1 MTEKKEIALMYS
13 GGLDTTYI
21 ALNLA
26 EKYEKVHLLTFC
38 NGICLRLQASGKH
51 VSILREKFGEY
62 KFEHIVIPVEEIL
75 AFLKKGI
82 SRDMS
87 KYHSPL
93 LFDACCRLSMEV
105 AVILYCLDKGIK
117 YACDASNP
125 KTQGQMFIQQK
136 EYLGMVDK
144 FFAQYGIQIDRSY
157 KMLISR
163 DEISRELKASGVDT
177 GARWLKFFGIS
188 TQLFTQPFCLWAP
201 VAFLFTSGIRKL
213 PFIKPFS
220 LSLEKAI
227 LFRSEKEI
235 LARKFIDY
243 LKHNHSLSYNKPCV
257 KKVARILGCFQIRVK
272 DENSSYKAT

>member
-26 EKYEKVHLLTFC
+26 EEYEKVHLLTFC
-38 NGICLRLQASGKH
+38 NGICLRPQASRKH
-51 VSILREKFGEY
+51 VSMLRDRFGED
-62 KFEHIVIPVEEIL
+62 KFEHTIITIEEIFS
-75 AFLKKGI
+75 FLKKDI
-82 SRDMS
+82 SQDMI

-93 LFDACCRLSMEV
+93 LFDICCRLSMEV
-105 AVILYCLDKGIK
+105 AVILYCLDNKIK
-117 YACDASNP
+117 YACDGSNP
-125 KTQGQMFIQQK
+125 KTQGQMFIQQG
-136 EYLGMVDK
+136 EYLGRVDR
-144 FFAQYGIQIDRSY
+144 FFAQHGIQIDRSY
-157 KMLISR
+157 KMLSSR
-163 DEISRELKASGVDT
+163 DGISRELRNSGVDT

-201 VAFLFTSGIRKL
+201 VAFLFTSAIRKL
-213 PFIKPFS
+213 PFVRPFS

-227 LFRSEKEI
+227 LFRSGKEE

-257 KKVARILGCFQIRVK
+257 KKAARIFRCLPSNKG
-272 DENSSYKAT
+272 